1 MKFNFRKVKITHIVI
16 VILTIVACVLYFFVK
31 KNRENF
37 ETVQTESSDALKE
50 DEDVKKIVEEKNIS
64 QADLDAIMKFI

>member
-16 VILTIVACVLYFFVK
+16 ITIVTYVLYIFVK

-37 ETVQTESSDALKE
+37 NTLQNESSDTLKE
-50 DEDVKKIVEEKNIS
+50 DEDVKKIVEEKNIT
-64 QADLDAIMKFI
+64 QADLDAILKFI